1 MNYLSYLFSFVFL
14 VLIGCSA
21 GSDKTAGQNDQAQ
34 KTAEVETKEAK
45 QVVEEKKSEAKK
57 ITIEELGVDTVPG
70 LPNSDKAKWL
80 KKGKDEFLR
89 YDAWIVKL
97 ENGGEGSMYSVYERG
112 GDKPIYSL
120 GEMVYFSGISGK
132 FLFATAGETAI
143 ASFWVYD
150 LKEQKRVAEFSVEG
164 KEPIV
169 LENGKLTLWTVVREA
184 PKVTPDCPDAEKWKG
199 YGLDIAY
206 KEKVIFNLEDGT
218 LTRTGTFKC
227 IAMS

>member
-1 MNYLSYLFSFVFL
+1 MNYLSYLFSFVML
-14 VLIGCSA
+14 VFIGCSA
-21 GSDKTAGQNDQAQ
+21 GSDNTSEQNNQEQ
-34 KTAEVETKEAK
+34 KTAAVETSKVK
-45 QVVEEKKSEAKK
+45 QVAEEEQNKEKKL
-57 ITIEELGVDTVPG
+57 TIEDMGVDSIPG
-70 LPNSDKAKWL
+70 LANSDKAKWL
-80 KKGKDEFLR
+80 KKGKEEFFR

-97 ENGGEGSMYSVYERG
+97 ENGGVGSMYSVYERG

-132 FLFATAGETAI
+132 YLFASAGETAI
-143 ASFWVYD
+143 APFWVYD
-150 LKEQKRVAEFSVEG
+150 LKAQKKVAEFSVEG